1 MATGLFAG
9 GETLRNAAL
18 ADWTVTRRELR
29 RATRPEGRSELL
41 GLASRPRSHIHQAL
55 RLASEAALVNPGFV
69 VYVRRKIRSKPQ
81 RLLIYGSSVALAAG
95 SVLMPNGALADAV
108 MPHRAAAPTMASG
121 INIPAADW
129 AEVTDTPSGI
139 TVRLPGEVEVIES
152 DEPPCRD
159 YSAVTTDEKVVLL
172 FTVCD
177 FQETPKMSD
186 LHEAAEGTI
195 SAFREESGDAA
206 IKSST
211 RETKFDGRPTLDLR
225 LSVKEGDPDSII
237 GAYRYIADDSHFI
250 MAQTVSDAQNE
261 KSLNSTH
268 KQLITEIH
276 IPD

>member
-1 MATGLFAG
+1 M
-9 GETLRNAAL
+9 
-18 ADWTVTRRELR
+18 
-29 RATRPEGRSELL
+29 
-41 GLASRPRSHIHQAL
+41 
-55 RLASEAALVNPGFV
+55 NPGFV
-69 VYVRRKIRSKPQ
+69 VYVRRQIRSKPQ

-108 MPHRAAAPTMASG
+108 MPHHAAAPTMAAG
-121 INIPAADW
+121 TNVPAADW

-159 YSAVTTDEKVVLL
+159 YSAVTADENVVVL

-186 LHEAAEGTI
+186 LHAAAEGTI
-195 SAFREESGDAA
+195 SGFREETDDVA

-211 RETKFDGRPTLDLR
+211 RETKFDGRPALDLR
-225 LSVKEGDPDSII
+225 LSVKDGGPDSII

-268 KQLITEIH
+268 KRLITDIH